1 MYNAKQHPIW
11 FRREPTTFTVFKKS
25 CENAFMSV
33 VELDARVSGNPQP
46 LTEEE
51 LEFWISESDIARSK
65 EFYAPDKETAKQCVS
80 RVSANFVDV
89 YLNNPNP
96 NEVPLRRKTKF
107 CLVLNNF
114 ALHKPVRNSVFN
126 AIKNLSGIFE
136 DSMKKEGTMPFDSEL
151 GRMSEHVL
159 VLLMRVCQYKLKAAQ
174 VHEFA
179 ESNTQFAVQLLLAIL
194 LKEPPYEFELRC
206 NCISGLLGFTQP
218 QAFFSADQA
227 VEVHSCE
234 GFTGKIDFTLNL
246 MLRLQSVQVVND
258 VLMPQLLD
266 SNTVPSI
273 VHVAM
278 CNMMRC
284 IMNIFQF
291 CSQGAT
297 QWRQHVLL
305 STTLVDGAVA
315 IYIQSQ
321 TNALQSLLEMTTA
334 NNAVPNDL
342 VQGISLALK
351 FCGFATFHM
360 GRHGRC
366 VRPLCGFIYDLL
378 QLSIRSVVFNPQLS
392 GLMLTLFTNLF
403 HFLCNVD
410 ALAGDDGVVEDVSE
424 LIPELTSENLKQS
437 IQSFLTKEVASC
449 GGPFL
454 DAWHTKFISVDTDA
468 LVSQECVTFQLIDSY
483 FTAHKVG
490 SATQQPTTTSQ
501 ALPSEKRLLGDMPS
515 LTAPAQQEKKKKK
528 KVAVEHA
535 GAVELGQQISLKHQS
550 SVSVVNNASS
560 VPKEFLCALSG
571 NTMKNPVYSPYGHTF
586 DRETIDM
593 WIRQQGSVCPITGKP
608 LSMEQLQPHKQLQQQ
623 IMQAVIQ
630 QSMSDFNQEEA
641 ADLYDF

>member
-1 MYNAKQHPIW
+1 
-11 FRREPTTFTVFKKS
+11 
-25 CENAFMSV
+25 MSI
-33 VELDARVSGNPQP
+33 VELDARIASNPAP
-46 LTEEE
+46 LSEEE
-51 LEFWISESDIARSK
+51 LEYWIAESDIARSK
-65 EFYAPDKETAKQCVS
+65 EFYAPDKETAKQCVG
-80 RVSANFVDV
+80 RVSSNFVDI
-89 YLNNPNP
+89 YLNNANP

-179 ESNTQFAVQLLLAIL
+179 ENNTQFAVQLLLAIL

-234 GFTGKIDFTLNL
+234 GFTTKIDFTLNL

-258 VLMPQLLD
+258 VLLPQLLD

-273 VHVAM
+273 VHVAL

-321 TNALQSLLEMTTA
+321 TNALQSLLELTTA
-334 NNAVPNDL
+334 NSAVPNDM
-342 VQGISLALK
+342 VQGIGLALK
-351 FCGFATFHM
+351 FCSFATFHM

-366 VRPLCGFIYDLL
+366 VRPLCGFIHDLL
-378 QLSIRSVVFNPQLS
+378 QLSIRSVVYNPQLS
-392 GLMLTLFTNLF
+392 GLMLTVFTNLF

-437 IQSFLTKEVASC
+437 IQAFLAKEVASC
-449 GGPFL
+449 GAPFL
-454 DAWHTKFISVDTDA
+454 DAWHNKFISVDTDA
-468 LVSQECVTFQLIDSY
+468 LVSQECVTFQLIDSFY
-483 FTAHKVG
+483 TALKVG
-490 SATQQPTTTSQ
+490 SAAAAQPAVPAQ
-501 ALPSEKRLLGDMPS
+501 NEKRLLGDMPS
-515 LTAPAQQEKKKKK
+515 LAAPAQQEKKKKK
-528 KVAVEHA
+528 KVAVEQA
-535 GAVELGQQISLKHQS
+535 GAVELGQQITVKSS
-550 SVSVVNNASS
+550 SVASASNAS

-586 DRETIDM
+586 DRETIEL
-593 WIRQQGSVCPITGKP
+593 WIKQQGSVCPITGKP
-608 LSMEQLQPHKQLQQQ
+608 LSLDQLQPHKQLQQQ
-623 IMQAVIQ
+623 IMTAVIQ
-630 QSMSDFNQEEA
+630 QSMADFNQEEA

>member
-1 MYNAKQHPIW
+1 
-11 FRREPTTFTVFKKS
+11 
-25 CENAFMSV
+25 MSI
-33 VELDARVSGNPQP
+33 VELDARIAGNPAP
-46 LTEEE
+46 LSEEE
-51 LEFWISESDIARSK
+51 LEYWIAESDIARSK
-65 EFYAPDKETAKQCVS
+65 EFYAPDKETAKQCVG
-80 RVSANFVDV
+80 RVSSNFVDI
-89 YLNNPNP
+89 YLNNANP
-96 NEVPLRRKTKF
+96 AEVPLRRKTKF

-179 ESNTQFAVQLLLAIL
+179 ENNTQFAVQLLLAIL

-234 GFTGKIDFTLNL
+234 GFTSKIDFTLNL

-258 VLMPQLLD
+258 VLLPQLLD

-273 VHVAM
+273 VHVAL

-321 TNALQSLLEMTTA
+321 TNALQSLLELTTA
-334 NNAVPNDL
+334 NNAVPNDM
-342 VQGISLALK
+342 VQGIALALK
-351 FCGFATFHM
+351 FCSFATFHM

-378 QLSIRSVVFNPQLS
+378 QLSIRSVVYNPQLS
-392 GLMLTLFTNLF
+392 GLMLTVFTNLF

-424 LIPELTSENLKQS
+424 LIPELTSENLKQA
-437 IQSFLTKEVASC
+437 IQAFLAKEVASC
-449 GGPFL
+449 GAPFL
-454 DAWHTKFISVDTDA
+454 DAWHNKFISVDTDA
-468 LVSQECVTFQLIDSY
+468 LVSQECVTFQLIDNY
-483 FTAHKVG
+483 YTALKVG
-490 SATQQPTTTSQ
+490 SAAAAQPATP
-501 ALPSEKRLLGDMPS
+501 APSEKRLLGEMPS
-515 LTAPAQQEKKKKK
+515 LSAPAQQEKKKKK

-535 GAVELGQQISLKHQS
+535 GTVELGQQISVKS
-550 SVSVVNNASS
+550 SIVSSANNAS

-586 DRETIDM
+586 DRETIEL
-593 WIRQQGSVCPITGKP
+593 WIKQQGSVCPITGKP
-608 LSMEQLQPHKQLQQQ
+608 LSLDQLLPHKQLQQQ
-623 IMQAVIQ
+623 IMTAVIQ
-630 QSMSDFNQEEA
+630 QSMADFNQEEA